1 MSSVNREKYKNA
13 ILYFVE
19 NMDEYELGTTKLA
32 KLLYYLDFLN
42 HRDRG
47 KTITEADHYKQRYG
61 PVPQDFFEIIKEL
74 REEEA
79 IDIQRKKLED
89 GRETDIYTAHKEPDE
104 GAFNSEEIELMRNLI
119 EKYKDWK
126 TDLLVAKTHS
136 ELPWRK
142 TGWGAELDLDLADT
156 LEDFDESAQK
166 EYQQEDKK
174 LKEAL
179 QKI

>member
-1 MSSVNREKYKNA
+1 MSSVNRKKYKNA

-19 NMDEYELGTTKLA
+19 NMNEYELGTTKLA
-32 KLLYYLDFLN
+32 KLLYYLDFLS

-47 KTITEADHYKQRYG
+47 ETITKADHYKQQYG

-74 REEEA
+74 REEGA

-89 GRETDIYTAHKEPDE
+89 GRETDIYTAYRETDE
-104 GAFNSEEIELMRNLI
+104 EIFDSEEINLMRNLI
-119 EKYKDWK
+119 DKYKNWK
-126 TDLLVAKTHS
+126 TDLLVAKSHS

-142 TGWGAELDLDLADT
+142 AEWGAELDLDFSDT
-156 LEDFDESAQK
+156 LEDFDEEVQK
-166 EYQQEDKK
+166 QYREEDKK

-179 QKI
+179 QEV

>member
-1 MSSVNREKYKNA
+1 MEDINEEKYKNA
-13 ILYFVE
+13 ILYFVK
-19 NMDEYELGTTKLA
+19 NMDKYELGTTKLA
-32 KLLYYLDFLN
+32 KLLYYLDFLSY
-42 HRDRG
+42 RDKRESVT
-47 KTITEADHYKQRYG
+47 KADHYKQQYG

-79 IDIQRKKLED
+79 INIQRKKLED
-89 GRETDIYTAHKEPDE
+89 GRETDIYTIHEEPDE
-104 GAFNSEEIELMRNLI
+104 DVFNEEEIELMRNLI
-119 EKYKDWK
+119 EKYKDWE
-126 TDLLVAKTHS
+126 TDLLVAKSHS

-142 TGWGAELDLDLADT
+142 AEWGTELDLDLADT
-156 LEDFDESAQK
+156 LEDFDSSVQK

>member
-1 MSSVNREKYKNA
+1 MASVNREKYKNA
-13 ILYFVE
+13 ILYFIE
-19 NMDEYELGTTKLA
+19 NMNKYELGTTKLA

-42 HRDRG
+42 YRDKG
-47 KTITEADHYKQRYG
+47 ESITKADHYKQQYG

-89 GRETDIYTAHKEPDE
+89 GRETDIYTVYKDPNEEVFD
-104 GAFNSEEIELMRNLI
+104 NEEIELMRNLV

-126 TDLLVAKTHS
+126 TDLLVAKSHS

-142 TGWGAELDLDLADT
+142 AEWGAELDLNLADT
-156 LEDFDESAQK
+156 LEDFDSSVQK

-179 QKI
+179 QKV